1 MAIKLLLYPENGGEI
16 MDETIY
22 TVFPKGYDKEYESFY
37 MPQDF
42 STYEE
47 AKEYG
52 ESLDCDYDI
61 ESA

>member
-1 MAIKLLLYPENGGEI
+1 

-22 TVFPKGYDKEYESFY
+22 TVFPKGYDKEYESSY

-61 ESA
+61 ETA